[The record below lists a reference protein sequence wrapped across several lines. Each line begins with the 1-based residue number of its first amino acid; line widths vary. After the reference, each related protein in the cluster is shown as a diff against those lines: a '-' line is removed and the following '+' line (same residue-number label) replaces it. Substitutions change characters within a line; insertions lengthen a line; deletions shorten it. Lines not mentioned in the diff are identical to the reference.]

1 MLKNIV
7 SVDIGSSLIKLAQLS
22 QIGSKVRL
30 DKVGVVNNP
39 IPMLGTLNERR
50 KKDALAQAIK
60 SSLKK
65 SHIKAKDAVSS
76 LAGSSV
82 IIQYF
87 KFPPLSEKDLEST
100 VKLEAERIMSSRLAQ
115 MDTDFQVLPFPQEKK
130 KEENILFASVLRVIV
145 SHRLEILRE
154 AGLNPIAIDIDSMA
168 LANCFLRLKN
178 TAFSENVIVLN
189 LGARLVNLVILNK
202 GSLHFLRDIALDLKA
217 PLDFK
222 DKKILEKIVEEIRR
236 SIHYYEARGRKNKVG
251 KIFFT
256 GGAATAPGI
265 TDSFSK
271 ALGLPVEEW
280 NPLKDVEYPS
290 GLAENKGYFLAVAIG
305 LGLREKL

>member
-22 QIGSKVRL
+22 QIGSRIRL
-30 DKVGVVNNP
+30 DKVEVINNP
-39 IPMLGTLNERR
+39 IPRLGTASEIT
-50 KKDALAQAIK
+50 KKDAIVQVIK
-60 SSLKK
+60 RSLKEN
-65 SHIKAKDAVSS
+65 HVRAKDTVSS
-76 LAGSSV
+76 LAGSSL

-87 KFPPLSEKDLEST
+87 KFPILSEKDLEST
-100 VKLEAERIMSSRLAQ
+100 VRLEAERIMSDRLAQ
-115 MDTDFQVLPFPQEKK
+115 MDTDFQALSPEQEKK
-130 KEENILFASVLRVIV
+130 KEEDILFVAIPRVIV
-145 SHRLEILRE
+145 GHRLNILRE

-178 TAFSENVIVLN
+178 TAFSESVMVLN
-189 LGARLVNLVILNK
+189 LGAKLVNLAILNK

-217 PLDFK
+217 PLDLK
-222 DKKILEKIVEEIRR
+222 DKKILEKTVGEIRR
-236 SIHYYEARGRKNKVG
+236 SIHYYEARKRKNKVG

-256 GGAATAPGI
+256 GGAITASGI
-265 TDSFSK
+265 TDLFSK

-290 GLAENKGYFLAVAIG
+290 GLAENKGYLLAVAIG
-305 LGLREKL
+305 LGLREK

>member
-22 QIGSKVRL
+22 QIGSRIRL
-30 DKVGVVNNP
+30 DKVAVVNNP
-39 IPMLGTLNERR
+39 IPRLGTASEIT
-50 KKDALAQAIK
+50 KKDAIVQIIK
-60 SSLKK
+60 RSLKEN
-65 SHIKAKDAVSS
+65 HVKAKDTVSS
-76 LAGSSV
+76 LAGSSL

-87 KFPPLSEKDLEST
+87 KFPLLSEKDLEST
-100 VKLEAERIMSSRLAQ
+100 VRLEAERIMSDRLAR
-115 MDTDFQVLPFPQEKK
+115 MDTDFQALSPYQEKK
-130 KEENILFASVLRVIV
+130 KEENILFASIPRVIV
-145 SHRLEILRE
+145 GHRLNILRE
-154 AGLNPIAIDIDSMA
+154 AGLNPVAIDIDSMA

-178 TAFSENVIVLN
+178 TASQESVMVLN

-202 GSLHFLRDIALDLKA
+202 GSLHFLRDITLDLET
-217 PLDFK
+217 PFDLK
-222 DKKILEKIVEEIRR
+222 DKKVLEKTVEEICR
-236 SIHYYEARGRKNKVG
+236 SIHYYEARERKNKVG

-256 GGAATAPGI
+256 GGAAAAPGI

-290 GLAENKGYFLAVAIG
+290 GLAENKGYLLAVAIG
-305 LGLREKL
+305 LGLREE

>member
-1 MLKNIV
+1 MIKNIV

-22 QIGSKVRL
+22 QSDGRIRL
-30 DKVGVVNNP
+30 DKVGVINNP
-39 IPMLGTLNERR
+39 IPRLGTASEKARR
-50 KKDALAQAIK
+50 GAVAQAIK

-65 SHIKAKDAVSS
+65 SHIRAKDAVSS
-76 LAGSSV
+76 LAGSCA

-100 VKLEAERIMSSRLAQ
+100 VRLEAERIMSDRLAQ
-115 MDTDFQVLPFPQEKK
+115 MDTDFQVFPSPQEKK
-130 KEENILFASVLRVIV
+130 KEENILFVAVSMVIV
-145 SHRLEILRE
+145 GYRLEILRE

-168 LANCFLRLKN
+168 LANCFLRLKKIV
-178 TAFSENVIVLN
+178 SRESVIVLN
-189 LGARLVNLVILNK
+189 LGARLVNLAILSK
-202 GSLHFLRDIALDLKA
+202 GSLHFLRDIALDLEA
-217 PLDFK
+217 PFDFK
-222 DKKILEKIVEEIRR
+222 DKKILEKIIEEIRR
-236 SIHYYEARGRKNKVG
+236 SIHYYEARERKNKVE

-271 ALGLPVEEW
+271 ALGLPVEKW

-290 GLAENKGYFLAVAIG
+290 GLAENKGYLLAVAIG

>member
-7 SVDIGSSLIKLAQLS
+7 GVDIGSSLIKLAQLS
-22 QIGSKVRL
+22 QFGSRIRL
-30 DKVGVVNNP
+30 DKVAVVNNP
-39 IPMLGTLNERR
+39 IPRLGTASERVR
-50 KKDALAQAIK
+50 RGALARAIK

-76 LAGSSV
+76 LAGSSL

-100 VKLEAERIMSSRLAQ
+100 VKLEAERIMSDRLAQ
-115 MDTDFQVLPFPQEKK
+115 MDTDFQVLPSYQEKK
-130 KEENILFASVLRVIV
+130 KEENVLFTSVPRVIV
-145 SHRLEILRE
+145 GHRLEIFRE
-154 AGLNPIAIDIDSMA
+154 AGLNPVAIDIDSMA

-178 TAFSENVIVLN
+178 ITSRESVIVLN
-189 LGARLVNLVILNK
+189 LGARLINLAILSK
-202 GSLHFLRDIALDLKA
+202 GSLHFLRDIALDLET
-217 PLDFK
+217 PFDLK
-222 DKKILEKIVEEIRR
+222 DKEVLEKIIEETRR
-236 SIHYYEARGRKNKVG
+236 SIHYYEARERKNKVE

-256 GGAATAPGI
+256 GGAAAAPGI

-290 GLAENKGYFLAVAIG
+290 GLAENKGYLLAVAIG
-305 LGLREKL
+305 LGLREK

>member
-22 QIGSKVRL
+22 QIGSRIRL
-30 DKVGVVNNP
+30 DKVAVVNNP
-39 IPMLGTLNERR
+39 IPRLGTASEIT
-50 KKDALAQAIK
+50 KKDAIVQIIK
-60 SSLKK
+60 RSLKEN
-65 SHIKAKDAVSS
+65 HVKAKDTVSS
-76 LAGSSV
+76 LAGSSL

-87 KFPPLSEKDLEST
+87 KFPLLSEKDLEST
-100 VKLEAERIMSSRLAQ
+100 VRLEAERIMSDRLAR
-115 MDTDFQVLPFPQEKK
+115 MDTDFQALSPYQEKK
-130 KEENILFASVLRVIV
+130 KEENILFASIPRVIV
-145 SHRLEILRE
+145 GHRLNILRE
-154 AGLNPIAIDIDSMA
+154 AGLNPVAIDIDSMA

-178 TAFSENVIVLN
+178 TTFQESVMVLN

-202 GSLHFLRDIALDLKA
+202 GSLYFLRDIALDLET
-217 PLDFK
+217 PFDLK
-222 DKKILEKIVEEIRR
+222 DKKVLEKTVEEIRR
-236 SIHYYEARGRKNKVG
+236 SIHYYEARERKNKVG

-256 GGAATAPGI
+256 GGAAAAPGI

-290 GLAENKGYFLAVAIG
+290 GLAENKGYLLAVAIG
-305 LGLREKL
+305 LGLREK